1 MLKTCAKTPM
11 ITSINV
17 TEDVVNLAAKKL
29 LGSSGKGGTD
39 YEALQRWIL
48 KLGRLGKTPYGM

>member
-1 MLKTCAKTPM
+1 M